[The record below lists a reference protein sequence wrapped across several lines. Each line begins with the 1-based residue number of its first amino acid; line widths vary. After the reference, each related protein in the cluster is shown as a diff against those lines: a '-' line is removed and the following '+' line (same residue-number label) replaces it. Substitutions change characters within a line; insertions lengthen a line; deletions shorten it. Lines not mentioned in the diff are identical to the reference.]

1 MTGLLTHLLG
11 HPGRKASKGVQI
23 EEKKSRIRE
32 TKNLSTNAD
41 SRTDTI
47 LKELRDFCFLFFLD
61 VARANERP

>member
-41 SRTDTI
+41 SRTNTI
-47 LKELRDFCFLFFLD
+47 TFFHQEIAGDGQAL
-61 VARANERP
+61 